1 MTATTIPLIRC
12 GSIMPL
18 VLWMQANG
26 RPVEDSLRAVDL
38 GFVLKGGPY
47 LPIPLR
53 PALAF
58 LRNASVVE
66 GPDLPFRVISDSS
79 VKELGMIG
87 RVALGGGTV
96 RAALFRIAEAL
107 PRQVSYETIAVRAV
121 PDGVIVR
128 QAWGLR
134 LEEESL
140 HVVHLYFCALIQA
153 LCSYAGARP
162 PVFERVVLV
171 GHPVHGVSHLPRSFA
186 GAVEASGDRTLELLI
201 PSRVAD
207 RLLPDAAGDGGFPA
221 ALTVHEPMH
230 VEGSLSASVRLVIAG
245 MLLDGTPT
253 VERVAAAGHFSVR
266 TLQRRLG
273 GEGTTFLRLLEEV
286 RQDIALEGLSAGR
299 TSACELAARLGYGQ
313 PSSFSRAVR
322 RWTGSS
328 PRTLGRRSD
337 R

>member
-1 MTATTIPLIRC
+1 MTATTIPLLRC

-18 VLWMQANG
+18 VRWMQENG

-38 GFVLKGGPY
+38 GCVLKGDPY

-58 LRNASVVE
+58 LRNASAVE
-66 GPDLPFRVISDSS
+66 GPDLPFRVISTSS
-79 VKELGMIG
+79 VGELGMIG

-96 RAALFRIAEAL
+96 RAALFRVAEAH
-107 PRQVSYETIAVRAV
+107 PRQVSYETIAVRSV

-134 LEEESL
+134 LEEETL
-140 HVVHLYFCALIQA
+140 HVVHLYFAALAQA
-153 LCSYAGARP
+153 LCAHAGARS
-162 PVFERVVLV
+162 PVFERVVLLA
-171 GHPVHGVSHLPRSFA
+171 HPEHGLSHLPSAFA
-186 GAVEASGDRTLELLI
+186 VAVEASADRTLELFI

-207 RLLPDAAGDGGFPA
+207 RLLPDAADGGRLAP
-221 ALTVHEPMH
+221 EPTHHQPMNA
-230 VEGSLSASVRLVIAG
+230 EGSLSASVRLVIAA

-253 VERVAAAGHFSVR
+253 VERVAAAGGFSVR
-266 TLQRRLG
+266 TLQRRLRD
-273 GEGTTFLRLLEEV
+273 EGAPFSQLLGEV
-286 RQDIALEGLSAGR
+286 RQDLALAGLSSGGATAG
-299 TSACELAARLGYGQ
+299 ELAASLGYGQ

-322 RWTGSS
+322 RWTGAS
-328 PRTLGRRSD
+328 PRSLGRRSD